1 MKPLMDFED
10 NTPHERQETAAIEL
24 TFEVARLLFNAFQS
38 RPDLRVE
45 DIAERIGVTPERV
58 CEILSIGDGERAEGN
73 MYVITL
79 GRYMR
84 AMGYKLKLTAVVADD
99 ETDFYADADK
109 VNALRRR
116 PRRVNSRRAGAAER
130 DEAYAKTL
138 SGVVYP
144 LLESIQV
151 GSLPFDAYLHTVRCA
166 GFTTREAISF
176 MNDEVNYG
184 NMVIHDDASI
194 SAVRDEPKSQLIQRI
209 IDKSQN

>member
-1 MKPLMDFED
+1 MEPLMSLED
-10 NTPHERQETAAIEL
+10 NTPYEQQETAAIEL
-24 TFEVARLLFNAFQS
+24 TFEVARLLSNAFGS
-38 RPDLRVE
+38 RPDLTVE
-45 DIAERIGVTPERV
+45 DIAAKIGVTPERV
-58 CEILSIGDGERAEGN
+58 AEILSFGDGERAEGN

-84 AMGYKLKLTAVVADD
+84 AMGYKLKLSAVVAED
-99 ETDFYADADK
+99 ETSVFADADK

-116 PRRVNSRRAGAAER
+116 PRRVNSRRAGAEER
-130 DEAYAKTL
+130 EAAYAKTL

-166 GFTTREAISF
+166 GFTTREAIEF
-176 MNDEVNYG
+176 MNDEVKYG

-194 SAVRDEPKSQLIQRI
+194 SVVRDEPKSQLIQRI
-209 IDKSQN
+209 IDKKL